1 MCKSKQKAPTFLP
14 TSVFHLLCLT
24 LPVVDVFLVPLSK
37 LPLIPRRQRAPGV
50 NERCERE
57 LTVAVIIII
66 PLEISLLEVW
76 LCVICSA
83 GLT

>member
-1 MCKSKQKAPTFLP
+1 MCKSKQKAPTFVP

-50 NERCERE
+50 NERCD
-57 LTVAVIIII
+57 VAVIIII